1 MTEPE
6 HISSTPD
13 SGLTVHQILA
23 NSYLLYL
30 LAVIFGFVV
39 DVVFPVQ
46 IPIKAFSPIGF
57 ILIILGTAT
66 VIWAQRS
73 SGKGAAIRRSAKEEL
88 GAHHFTT
95 GPYYVTRIPTQYGL
109 FLMTFGLGMLFY
121 SLFMMIVVL
130 IAFLI
135 ARYVFIP
142 KEEAYLVKKYG
153 QAYLDYKK
161 TVRA

>member
-1 MTEPE
+1 MTEPTNVA
-6 HISSTPD
+6 STPD

-30 LAVIFGFVV
+30 LAVIFGFVI
-39 DVVFPVQ
+39 DVLFPVQ
-46 IPIKAFSPIGF
+46 IPVKAFSPLGL
-57 ILIILGTAT
+57 ILIILGTV
-66 VIWAQRS
+66 VIVWAQRS
-73 SGKGAAIRRSAKEEL
+73 SGKSSAIRRSAKEDL
-88 GAHHFTT
+88 GVHHFST

-109 FLMTFGLGMLFY
+109 FFMTFGLGMIFY
-121 SLFMMIVVL
+121 SLFMMIAVL
-130 IAFLI
+130 VAFII